1 MFRTHL
7 SRALLA
13 ALAVA
18 ALASGSTLVT
28 SSVAEASSFKI
39 DPGFNRRIDP
49 GFGRGPERV
58 DPGFNRDVGP
68 KYTVKKTGDF
78 RPHSNSGPQYE
89 VKKTGDFQLH
99 SNCVWFERQGNRGSG
114 GPRPSHPGP
123 NGKGKICF

>member
-1 MFRTHL
+1 MLRTHL

-39 DPGFNRRIDP
+39 DPGF
-49 GFGRGPERV
+49 GRGPERV

-68 KYTVKKTGDF
+68 KYTIKEAGGYV
-78 RPHSNSGPQYE
+78 
-89 VKKTGDFQLH
+89 LH
-99 SNCVWFERQGNRGSG
+99 SNCFWIDRQGRHGEP
-114 GPRPSHPGP
+114 GPRPSHPRQ
-123 NGKGKICF
+123 NGKVKICY